1 MIAQGLALTM
11 RWLCSGACL
20 PVPVP
25 VVRYSGIRH
34 TLDGIPMI
42 GPYSSATVA
51 PGSSRMPMPGSYFFS
66 FLSARLFLLPGLHP
80 VRPAGFTAT
89 VRNLHQNCTRQ
100 TVRERGQ
107 TNHTTAERFIIRRNG
122 APHTWATGRRASQV
136 LLEIWWGRGGM
147 SHVPE
152 HATCYACRSR
162 HHGRW
167 ATVILCGAVPQLVQS
182 PSHPQFALQESPLP
196 VWIALADRY
205 KGRGQTPM
213 SAASPRACRL
223 KPRGQWWS
231 GAARQQGEQLQDG
244 IE

>member
-1 MIAQGLALTM
+1 
-11 RWLCSGACL
+11 
-20 PVPVP
+20 
-25 VVRYSGIRH
+25 
-34 TLDGIPMI
+34 
-42 GPYSSATVA
+42 
-51 PGSSRMPMPGSYFFS
+51 
-66 FLSARLFLLPGLHP
+66 
-80 VRPAGFTAT
+80 
-89 VRNLHQNCTRQ
+89 
-100 TVRERGQ
+100 
-107 TNHTTAERFIIRRNG
+107 
-122 APHTWATGRRASQV
+122 
-136 LLEIWWGRGGM
+136 M

-152 HATCYACRSR
+152 HATCHACRSR